1 MPMLWLTR
9 ALRSTAFVVAFFA
22 VLVSSVIG
30 STLWALQLSAAV
42 ATMSA
47 NAAAAAVRHRKEL
60 AEAVARTKAKAR
72 LRRIVAAVPFA
83 GAGAIVYFED
93 QDYREWLAENPNGT
107 AGDYACEV
115 ARLSAEVIDE
125 VLAELPEGVRPS
137 PEIVLSW
144 MPECE
149 SGHQQAETNSTD

>member
-1 MPMLWLTR
+1 MLRLTR
-9 ALRSTAFVVAFFA
+9 ALRSTVLVFALFA
-22 VLVSSVIG
+22 VLVSSLIG
-30 STLWALQLSAAV
+30 TTLWALQLSAAV

-47 NAAAAAVRHRKEL
+47 NAAATAVRHRKEL
-60 AEAVARTKAKAR
+60 TQAVARTKAKAR
-72 LRRIVAAVPFA
+72 LRLIVAAVPFA

-107 AGDYACEV
+107 PGDYACEV

-125 VLAELPEGVRPS
+125 VLTELPESVRPS

-149 SGHQQAETNSTD
+149 SAEQKTETDPTE